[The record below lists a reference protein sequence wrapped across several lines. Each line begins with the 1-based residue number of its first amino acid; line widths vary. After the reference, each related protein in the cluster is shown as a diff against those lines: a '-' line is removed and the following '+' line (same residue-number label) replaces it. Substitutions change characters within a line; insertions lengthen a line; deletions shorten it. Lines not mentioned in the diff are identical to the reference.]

1 MDKSTYNKI
10 CFGHSFDRIVDN
22 LALKIEQNA
31 VDHIVYSTSK
41 SDIRFPHQIYWACCS
56 TIIFTF
62 WLCRKQSLSP
72 WVEIYVESF
81 NAEIRAEK
89 EQ

>member
-41 SDIRFPHQIYWACCS
+41 SDIRFPRQIYWAVLQHNYFY
-56 TIIFTF
+56 ILVAYKNDF
-62 WLCRKQSLSP
+62 
-72 WVEIYVESF
+72 
-81 NAEIRAEK
+81 
-89 EQ
+89 

>member
-41 SDIRFPHQIYWACCS
+41 SDIRFPHQIYWVV
-56 TIIFTF
+56 
-62 WLCRKQSLSP
+62 L
-72 WVEIYVESF
+72 
-81 NAEIRAEK
+81 
-89 EQ
+89 